1 MPSVVVSSVDYT
13 SRDAQAI
20 FQSMISAIPTA
31 TPAWSDLNRSDLG
44 VVLLSQVAGHL
55 DVLHFYVD
63 RAVAEGRPDNAVT
76 RRGVAALLR
85 LLNYELRSANPA
97 SVDLTFSLSQTLGF
111 PVLIPKG
118 TKVQTFA
125 SSSRPPVVF
134 ETDEDL
140 TIPPLTLEG
149 SVAATEGESEDE
161 DLGVSD
167 GTAFQSFPADAAPII
182 DGTFSLLVD
191 EGAGDVA
198 WDLVATF
205 VDSAATDEDYRLER
219 DEDDK
224 LTVFLGDDLT
234 GKIPPAT
241 STLRAEFRVL
251 RGDRGGPGVF
261 GNVGANTVTI
271 IQDTITAN
279 GLRITPA
286 VTNPEQA
293 VGGEDRQS
301 LSEAKRLGPQ
311 SLLALERAVTA
322 GDYKFFLEQFGGVAK
337 AVAIQ
342 GVATDPTAALALDL
356 LIAPTGGGDPS
367 SALRQDILDLLALKK
382 MVGTCLEVRDP
393 TYVDVDVAGQIFV
406 RSNYNVNTVRD
417 AVQDALTEHLD
428 LESPFVDFGLTL
440 TLFDVFAALGVEGV
454 GHVDLSK
461 YTRRPVAVF
470 AISNGDAT
478 VGSISV
484 GEFAVDETWTVTF
497 LSATTFSVQA
507 TVSGLHADG
516 VVGTTYTSDDGE
528 ISFLVTVGGTP
539 NQVGDRFNFRTS
551 RFLGNIAFDAVEI
564 PRLGDGSIKA
574 LTFTILPVSVGN
586 VC

>member
-1 MPSVVVSSVDYT
+1 
-13 SRDAQAI
+13 
-20 FQSMISAIPTA
+20 
-31 TPAWSDLNRSDLG
+31 LNRSDLG
-44 VVLLSQVAGHL
+44 VVLLSQIAGHS
-55 DVLHFYVD
+55 DVLHFYID

-97 SVDLTFSLSQTLGF
+97 TVDLTFSVSQTFGF
-111 PVLIPKG
+111 PILIPKG

-125 SSSRPPVVF
+125 STSRPPVVF

-149 SVAATEGESEDE
+149 FVSATEGESGDE

-167 GTAFQSFPADAAPII
+167 GTAFQSFPAVAAPIV
-182 DGTFSLLVD
+182 DGTFILLVN
-191 EGAGDVA
+191 EGAGEET
-198 WDLVATF
+198 WDLVTTF
-205 VDSAATDEDYRLER
+205 RDSTATDEEYRLER
-219 DEDDK
+219 GEDDS
-224 LTVFLGDDLT
+224 LTVFLGDDQT

-241 STLRAEFRVL
+241 STLRAEFRL
-251 RGDRGGPGVF
+251 LSGDRGGPGVF
-261 GNVGANTVTI
+261 GNVGT
-271 IQDTITAN
+271 DTITIVQDSIVAN
-279 GLRITPA
+279 GLRITLA

-337 AVAIQ
+337 GAAIQ
-342 GVATDPTAALALDL
+342 GVATDPTAAIALDL
-356 LIAPTGGGDPS
+356 LVAPTGGGNPS
-367 SALRQDILDLLALKK
+367 SALRQDLLDLLALKK

-393 TYVDVDVAGQIFV
+393 TYVDVDVAAEVFV
-406 RSNYNVNTVRD
+406 RSNFNVNTVRD
-417 AVQDALTEHLD
+417 AVRDALTEHLD
-428 LESPFVDFGLTL
+428 LESTFVDFGLAL
-440 TLFDVFAALGVEGV
+440 TLFDLFGALRVDGV
-454 GHVDLSK
+454 GHVDVSE
-461 YTRRPVAVF
+461 YARRPVAMF
-470 AISNGDAT
+470 AISNGD
-478 VGSISV
+478 SSV
-484 GEFAVDETWTVTF
+484 GGFVVGDSAVEEVWTVTF
-497 LSATTFSVQA
+497 LSATAFSVQA

-528 ISFLVTVGGTP
+528 VSFLVTAGVIP

-551 RFLGNIAFDAVEI
+551 KFLGNIPFDAVEI
-564 PRLGDGSIKA
+564 PRLGDGSIEA
-574 LTFTILPVSVGN
+574 LTFTILPISVGN